1 MTVSTEVDHNEYT
14 GNGAT
19 TSFPYTFRIFKKSDL
34 VVQVSDLNGNV
45 TELVLDTGYTVTGAG
60 TYSGGYVV
68 LPSPLAAGWRITIE
82 RVLDVVQETDLRNQ
96 GKFFPEVHEDAFD
109 YLTMLI
115 QRCFGWFRRALMK
128 PSLLAKYYDAKQNKI
143 SNLADPSLEQDAVN
157 NRSMR
162 NYVDAAI
169 AGVVGG
175 FGWFIQYGSGA
186 VYRTFQDKMRDSVN
200 ALDFV
205 PFEQRYAALNF
216 KVDTSEWLI
225 NAINSGA
232 SVVRIHAGKWMISKN
247 IDVPPGVS
255 LIGDGIDYWDTCRPA
270 PDRLLKSWSKGT
282 HLVFVGSG
290 AKNKT
295 FLNISNER
303 PVKTVNGVDCK
314 FTSFTNEDSVGTS
327 PATPKPF
334 SVAVSAVH
342 ASQIRNLRIM
352 VSKNGIDGY
361 NDAGSNTLG
370 DDWDIGLHVYDSS
383 DAVIDNVQ
391 VVGYW
396 RVKGVL
402 LTENDGSLSMKGNPE
417 KTHFN
422 NLYVQSGIG
431 VRNSPQIDLVSNT
444 TDSVTFLH
452 RPSLRITAGNSFAIA
467 GSADLRTF
475 TGSTFDGTNVTL
487 TGVTPPISGTIG
499 VIRFPGLGNN
509 FSGTV
514 FENTVATTLD
524 HTSGQPAESFG
535 LPPSFALE
543 VDGYPIRNLRFDKFK
558 AQTTFDKGN
567 TLWGD
572 CRDTKLT
579 SSEFENGRMVGY
591 NLSQT
596 QGYTGNMRWFAC
608 DLQSNVD
615 TTAFTP
621 RDAFVDNR
629 QIKTDFTD
637 GSFILK
643 NWRPTNTRVQW
654 STGQD
659 AFVMREAPTEASV
672 GGLYGYTLDGL
683 RWLTV
688 DGPTKDITLL
698 SRNGSINNSADNSSV
713 INWFGT
719 SGNVSFKGVIAPMV
733 DNSKSCGSASFR
745 WSQVY
750 AATGTINTSDEREKS
765 KPVPITD
772 AVLDA
777 WGDVSVIAFQ
787 WLSMIAEKGASARWH
802 FGVIA
807 QQVRDAFESHGIDG
821 TKFGL
826 LCYDEWDDVYEPV
839 TEIRDVVIRE
849 EVSEG
854 EWVERI
860 VKETHETGEQRLVLA
875 AGNRWGVRP
884 DQCAWLEAAYQRRRC
899 DRIEERLEILE
910 SK

>member
-1 MTVSTEVDHNEYT
+1 MAETTKERLNKQFAQLESERQSFEPHWRELSDYINPRGSRFLTSEVNRNDRRNTRIIDSTGT
-14 GNGAT
+14 MAARTLASGMMSGITSPARPWFRLAT
-19 TSFPYTFRIFKKSDL
+19 PDPEMMDYGPVKLWLEAVQNRMNDMFNKSNL
-34 VVQVSDLNGNV
+34 YQSLPQLYGS
-45 TELVLDTGYTVTGAG
+45 LG
-60 TYSGGYVV
+60 TYSTGAMAV
-68 LPSPLAAGWRITIE
+68 LEDDEDIIRTMPFPIGSYYLANSPRGSVDTCFRKFSMTVRQL
-82 RVLDVVQETDLRNQ
+82 VQEFGLNNVSESVKSMWESGTYE
-96 GKFFPEVHEDAFD
+96 KWIEVMHSVYPNIDRD
-109 YLTMLI
+109 TSKLDSKN
-115 QRCFGWFRRALMK
+115 K
-128 PSLLAKYYDAKQNKI
+128 PFKSVYY
-143 SNLADPSLEQDAVN
+143 E
-157 NRSMR
+157 
-162 NYVDAAI
+162 
-169 AGVVGG
+169 VGG
-175 FGWFIQYGSGA
+175 DNDKLLRESGFDEFPIMAPRWEVNGEDVYGSSCPG
-186 VYRTFQDKMRDSVN
+186 ML
-200 ALDFV
+200 AL
-205 PFEQRYAALNF
+205 
-216 KVDTSEWLI
+216 
-225 NAINSGA
+225 G
-232 SVVRIHAGKWMISKN
+232 
-247 IDVPPGVS
+247 
-255 LIGDGIDYWDTCRPA
+255 
-270 PDRLLKSWSKGT
+270 
-282 HLVFVGSG
+282 
-290 AKNKT
+290 
-295 FLNISNER
+295 
-303 PVKTVNGVDCK
+303 PV
-314 FTSFTNEDSVGTS
+314 
-327 PATPKPF
+327 
-334 SVAVSAVH
+334 
-342 ASQIRNLRIM
+342 
-352 VSKNGIDGY
+352 
-361 NDAGSNTLG
+361 G